1 MREIDKL
8 IKATEY
14 NKALS
19 LLSRYIEDN
28 PDKFDLAQKRI
39 DKIIKARA
47 NYNELA
53 QLLMQTLR
61 NEPENNVK
69 IYEITSALESYE
81 KNPTDFSLAFI
92 HQART
97 ASKFAYFKAKYD
109 QIMAEGSEFVRK
121 GEYQKAVEKFYSGF
135 SLYREDYDEK
145 DYGKEITA
153 PVAKAIS
160 GIASTNSQLHRILNI
175 LEHNKK
181 SFNDALKKND
191 YALLEK
197 AVNDTSVTLKK
208 LVKLKDEILEN
219 GEIFTSIDRKLK
231 AEDPELTDASHVAF
245 LQHFTLGRITDSD
258 AGIKSAYE
266 AAFYTAVENM
276 KHSVSAI
283 ALFNFEK
290 ISGNRKI
297 TREVRTAME
306 NARKY
311 GALALKINLFYRNLD
326 PKAPVCSNFSDNFEF
341 LNTYLSLYEQ
351 AVSNR
356 LAVENLV
363 EQNEAGIG
371 NSETEQYIARISEF
385 ENLISKAA
393 LISDNPAVIER
404 LSRENNFSLYYIPET
419 EENRKTAGLVLD
431 NTLYAFE
438 PYVAELRNFLK
449 ENQDIASLEE
459 ARTNILIAK
468 NYNGASYLIFEG
480 YDEKFKKAKELYDGI
495 ADNVSGLASIEGV
508 EFDVPLK
515 KYPSESLSQIQ
526 NFFKTIDSD
535 IAVISGFETS
545 LSSSSRES
553 LENEEFN
560 MHFKGVSQSKQQ
572 LLQLKNDSLNL
583 SKLCQEDIQKAK
595 KARNEADL
603 RYNEALAAL
612 KKNNFDD
619 VRSSL
624 QRSSQKYVESLSYQ
638 ESQSLRTEADE
649 KLAKIGNEVARK
661 ENEIVVRDVRNLKNQ
676 AKQAYFYGDF
686 EAAENYL
693 VQAKTRWS
701 VTNVDDDIE
710 ILNLMALVSTAL
722 SMKTGR
728 EIPPASPL
736 YPEMSQILSSARL
749 NYEEG
754 RSLMKRN
761 EKEEAKKILSLAK
774 DQIHQVQLVFPLNKD
789 ASLLNLRI
797 DQLID
802 PSNFK
807 IMFDQRVSQ
816 AKINYKAPETRQSA
830 YLDLLDLYEIN
841 PDYPGLKQLI
851 YDVEIAIGVRQKPVD
866 NSAKTRS
873 QNLAKEAQSIYSKA
887 KGDEDKLKNALSKL
901 DDAIKLNPDNDSAQ
915 KLKDKIQTE
924 MGGQA
929 ITGLSSSD
937 EAVFQRAIVALQKN
951 NIIVANALVEQ
962 LMQNKLNK
970 RVQKVLDLQK
980 KVKAML

>member
-53 QLLMQTLR
+53 KLLMQTLQ

-81 KNPTDFSLAFI
+81 KNPTDSSLAFI

-109 QIMAEGSEFVRK
+109 QIMAEGSELVRK
-121 GEYQKAVEKFYSGF
+121 GEYVKAVEKFYSGF

-145 DYGKEITA
+145 DYGKEITS
-153 PVAKAIS
+153 PVSKAIS
-160 GIASTNSQLHRILNI
+160 GIASTNSQLSQVLNA
-175 LEHNKK
+175 LEQNKK

-191 YALLEK
+191 TALLEK
-197 AVNDTSVTLKK
+197 SINDTSSTLKK

-219 GEIFTSIDRKLK
+219 GDTFTLIDQKLK

-245 LQHFTLGRITDSD
+245 LQHFTLGRITDPD

-266 AAFYTAVENM
+266 AAFYATVENM
-276 KHSVSAI
+276 KKAVSEI
-283 ALFNFEK
+283 ALSNFEK
-290 ISGNRKI
+290 ISGNKVI
-297 TREVRTAME
+297 TQNVRTSIE
-306 NARKY
+306 NARKF
-311 GALALKINLFYRNLD
+311 GALALKINLLYKNLD
-326 PKAPVCSNFSDNFEF
+326 PKAPECSNVNDSFEF
-341 LNTYLSLYEQ
+341 LNVYLSLYEQ

-356 LAVENLV
+356 NDVESLV
-363 EQNEAGIG
+363 EQNENDSG
-371 NSETEQYIARISEF
+371 NFETEQFISRIGEF
-385 ENLISKAA
+385 EKLISKAA
-393 LISDNPAVIER
+393 MISDNPSIIER
-404 LSRENNFSLYYIPET
+404 LKAENYYSIYYIPET
-419 EENRKTAGLVLD
+419 DENRKTAGLALD

-438 PYVAELRNFLK
+438 PFITELRNLLS
-449 ENQDIASLEE
+449 ENQNIAALEA
-459 ARTNILIAK
+459 ARTNIIVAK
-468 NYNGASYLIFEG
+468 NYNGASYMIFEG
-480 YDEKFKKAKELYDGI
+480 YNDKFKKAKELYDGI
-495 ADNVSGLASIEGV
+495 SDNSAISSVAGAD
-508 EFDVPLK
+508 FDIPLK
-515 KYPSESLSQIQ
+515 KYPTESLSQIQ
-526 NFFKTIDSD
+526 SFLKTIDSD
-535 IAVISGFETS
+535 IAAISNFETK
-545 LSSSSRES
+545 LSSSSKES
-553 LENEEFN
+553 LENEEFS
-560 MHFKGVSQSKQQ
+560 MHLKGVTQSKQQ
-572 LLQLKNDSLNL
+572 LSALKNDSLNL
-583 SKLCQEDIQKAK
+583 SKLCQEEIQKAM
-595 KARNEADL
+595 KARNEAEL

-624 QRSSQKYVESLSYQ
+624 QRASQKYVESLSYQ
-638 ESQSLRTEADE
+638 ESQSLRNEADE

-661 ENEIVVRDVRNLKNQ
+661 ENEIVVRDVRTLKNQ

-686 EAAENYL
+686 EGAENYL

-754 RSLMKRN
+754 RSLMKKN
-761 EKEEAKKILSLAK
+761 KVEDAKKVLNLAK

-807 IMFDQRVSQ
+807 VMFDQRVSQ
-816 AKINYKAPETRQSA
+816 AKINYKSPDTRQSA

-887 KGDEDKLKNALSKL
+887 KGDEDKLKNAISKL
-901 DDAIKLNPDNDSAQ
+901 DDAIKLNPDNDAAQ

-929 ITGLSSSD
+929 VTGLSSSD

-962 LMQNKLNK
+962 LMQKKLNK

-980 KVKAML
+980 KVKALL